1 MQISDTDY
9 HPRILVI
16 DNDAIS
22 IRLIAEILTKE
33 DYWVRA
39 AFGGQQALD
48 DVEKYAPDIVLLNA
62 TVADYNGFELTRLLK
77 NNPTTENIP
86 VILLTN
92 CIDSEVIEK
101 GFDAGADEFLSSPVN
116 STELIARVRSV
127 LKIKIYQEQ
136 LRIRRKI
143 QSDFADNGIIKNETP
158 TDNESKFD
166 HILLVEDNLKDA
178 KLINAILNSEKLI
191 FTIVETGEKAI
202 ILALNNKFDLI
213 ILDVLLPDMNGLD
226 VYQQIK
232 CMSAYQY
239 VPVVFV
245 TGISDYEFKIRCLE
259 LEVDDFFV
267 KPING
272 MEFKTKIQS
281 LLKNKIYL
289 EKLHGYYQTAINSAI
304 KDGLTGLYKRSYFM
318 VCLDQEIKRIN
329 RHHDCL
335 SVMMIDIDNFK
346 LYNDN
351 LGHLGGDIILRE
363 VGKIILDNIR
373 EIDIAARYGGEEF
386 IVLLLNIDKKNSL
399 IIAQRIQ
406 SKLLKLLLPSKLSN
420 IIDKLTVSIG
430 IADFPYSS
438 KSTSDLI
445 NKADLMLYQAKKT
458 GKNKTCLY
466 DDG

>member
-166 HILLVEDNLKDA
+166 HILLSRENPRLCRGDSSSLTFTGVHQG
-178 KLINAILNSEKLI
+178 NS
-191 FTIVETGEKAI
+191 T
-202 ILALNNKFDLI
+202 
-213 ILDVLLPDMNGLD
+213 P
-226 VYQQIK
+226 
-232 CMSAYQY
+232 
-239 VPVVFV
+239 
-245 TGISDYEFKIRCLE
+245 
-259 LEVDDFFV
+259 
-267 KPING
+267 
-272 MEFKTKIQS
+272 
-281 LLKNKIYL
+281 
-289 EKLHGYYQTAINSAI
+289 
-304 KDGLTGLYKRSYFM
+304 
-318 VCLDQEIKRIN
+318 
-329 RHHDCL
+329 
-335 SVMMIDIDNFK
+335 
-346 LYNDN
+346 
-351 LGHLGGDIILRE
+351 
-363 VGKIILDNIR
+363 
-373 EIDIAARYGGEEF
+373 
-386 IVLLLNIDKKNSL
+386 
-399 IIAQRIQ
+399 
-406 SKLLKLLLPSKLSN
+406 
-420 IIDKLTVSIG
+420 
-430 IADFPYSS
+430 
-438 KSTSDLI
+438 
-445 NKADLMLYQAKKT
+445 
-458 GKNKTCLY
+458 
-466 DDG
+466 